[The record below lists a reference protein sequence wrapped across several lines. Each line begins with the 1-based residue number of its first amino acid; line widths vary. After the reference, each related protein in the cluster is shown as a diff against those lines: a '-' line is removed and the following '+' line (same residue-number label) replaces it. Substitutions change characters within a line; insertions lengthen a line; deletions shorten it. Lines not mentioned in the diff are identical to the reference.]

1 MRTVDIHHAKTHL
14 SRLVEAAAGGEE
26 IVIAE
31 LNRPVA
37 RLVALEPSPRP
48 RPPPRKPGGWEGRL
62 WMADDF
68 DAPLPPA
75 LENAFCGDDDGD
87 PGEETTT

>member
-14 SRLVEAAAGGEE
+14 SRLVEEAAGGEE

-31 LNRPVA
+31 HNRPVA

-48 RPPPRKPGGWEGRL
+48 PPLGGTGLDGRDFEPGGWEGRL

-68 DAPLPPA
+68 DAPLPPS
-75 LENAFCGDDDGD
+75 L
-87 PGEETTT
+87 GECVLRR